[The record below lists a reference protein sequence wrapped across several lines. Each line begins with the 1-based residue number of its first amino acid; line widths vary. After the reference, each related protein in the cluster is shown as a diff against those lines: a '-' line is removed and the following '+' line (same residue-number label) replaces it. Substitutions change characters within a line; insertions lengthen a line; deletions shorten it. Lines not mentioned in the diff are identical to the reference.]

1 MGWVKLVALA
11 GMLSCLP
18 SCGEGG
24 DDIPS
29 APGAVN
35 LYLTDAPADFV
46 QVWVTLDRV
55 QVHKSGGPWETIPLV
70 ARTIDSN
77 GDGLDD
83 AIPNPDGSV
92 TTDLLALRGVETLFS
107 GGVVEAG
114 HYTQIRLRVLSA
126 EAFDGVASIPL
137 DKFMTRTHFAN
148 SVRVTKFGLRILVV
162 LRERRSLAH
171 GLTLFVHG

>member
-1 MGWVKLVALA
+1 MRSTERMGWVWLLCLGAVLA
-11 GMLSCLP
+11 

-24 DDIPS
+24 DVIPS
-29 APGAVN
+29 APGNVN

-83 AIPNPDGSV
+83 VIPNPDGSV

-126 EAFDGVASIPL
+126 EAFDGVA
-137 DKFMTRTHFAN
+137 
-148 SVRVTKFGLRILVV
+148 
-162 LRERRSLAH
+162 
-171 GLTLFVHG
+171 